1 MIIWEG
7 REKVSLQMSV
17 KTVWKFCLVSDKYYG
32 VSVGCPTLG
41 LVMETHYCA
50 RLHPLPHTSNFAVIQ
65 TYRAMTTLCQMRSDG
80 KCGHWGTAEVF
91 LWSRPGREN
100 LSGPDDVQSEPQR
113 VWRSHSGG
121 RKRVPDEGN
130 YITYSE
136 TTGAIKTLAAPLK
149 LQALNSTGVSSLE

>member
-1 MIIWEG
+1 MSDIG
-7 REKVSLQMSV
+7 FSYGDSLLCKIAS
-17 KTVWKFCLVSDKYYG
+17 
-32 VSVGCPTLG
+32 
-41 LVMETHYCA
+41 
-50 RLHPLPHTSNFAVIQ
+50 FASHIKLRRVIQ